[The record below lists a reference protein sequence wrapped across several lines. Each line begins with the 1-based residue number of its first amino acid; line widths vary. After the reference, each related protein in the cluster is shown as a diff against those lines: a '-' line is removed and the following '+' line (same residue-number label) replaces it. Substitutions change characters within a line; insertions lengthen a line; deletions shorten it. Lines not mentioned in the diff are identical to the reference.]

1 MEMIRVNKTQ
11 NSFSLSRMHL
21 TRHIENEGLQ
31 QKLIQE
37 LQLLVE
43 DVYGDQEVDKEV
55 LEKEYVEQVL
65 LLRKV

>member
-1 MEMIRVNKTQ
+1 
-11 NSFSLSRMHL
+11 MHL
-21 TRHIENEGLQ
+21 TRHIENEGLR

>member
-1 MEMIRVNKTQ
+1 MIRVNKTQ
-11 NSFSLSRMHL
+11 SIFSLSRMHL
-21 TRHIENEGLQ
+21 TRHIENEGLRH
-31 QKLIQE
+31 KLIQE

-43 DVYGDQEVDKEV
+43 HTYGDQQVDKDV